1 MTDCYIVSWSWYSST
16 CPLVNCKT
24 SKQNFW
30 FNRSLVDRISILFI
44 KISRYLSKP
53 RIWKI
58 ALFYLAYW
66 PYQKFKIM
74 ITFCLSGDSRV
85 IFRNH
90 HKSKFL
96 LSFSSLGD
104 VKRIDPEA
112 LLEVFFNIKFRFY
125 VFARHSWFQVSLK
138 NKLFNEGS
146 SPFKTI

>member
-1 MTDCYIVSWSWYSST
+1 MAFKRFFQWS
-16 CPLVNCKT
+16 
-24 SKQNFW
+24 
-30 FNRSLVDRISILFI
+30 NRKHTPCFIKIHPYKSLEITTNRISILFI

-66 PYQKFKIM
+66 PYQKFKNM
-74 ITFCLSGDSRV
+74 ITFGLSGDSRV

>member
-1 MTDCYIVSWSWYSST
+1 
-16 CPLVNCKT
+16 
-24 SKQNFW
+24 
-30 FNRSLVDRISILFI
+30 
-44 KISRYLSKP
+44 
-53 RIWKI
+53 
-58 ALFYLAYW
+58 
-66 PYQKFKIM
+66 M
-74 ITFCLSGDSRV
+74 ITFGLSGDSRV

-138 NKLFNEGS
+138 NKLFKVTSMELLGEVREKYSKAIQLNIKLNELDMEMVE
-146 SPFKTI
+146 INMDN